1 MNMNLSNMN
10 MPEQPFDVPFNRY
23 NVLNVVA
30 FLLSWLINSEVALDV
45 GPGGDGFYFF
55 EGMRDLGRRI
65 ESIVTP
71 AAFTFLTSH
80 LILLM
85 QGVFTIAQLLPKYRS
100 HTLVE
105 VSKCSPIYRSS

>member
-10 MPEQPFDVPFNRY
+10 MPELPFDVPFNRY

-30 FLLSWLINSEVALDV
+30 FLLSWLMNSEVNV
-45 GPGGDGFYFF
+45 GPEGNDGFFF
-55 EGMRDLGRRI
+55 FAGMRDLGRRL

-80 LILLM
+80 LVLLV